1 MRVHS
6 PTLELLVCPLRIAS
20 VIICA
25 IIAFRV
31 NLAMAEPVI
40 SKVQLLAAPHIGA
53 GKWSCTLY
61 LRQSAFAYAGH
72 FLNSYSHN
80 HNLIATHCAINH
92 PDLSSNMR
100 TSLAQTV
107 PSLSS
112 LACCMLE
119 KQSTFWRGGSIAW
132 GMNSLR
138 WNINL
143 RTLCFP
149 ISTAELLN
157 TDLLV
162 SSHPNNNLI
171 SSRQH
176 WAQLEEEGGG
186 CSKSDF
192 DAPCLHLQHDRTQ
205 FGFIV

>member
-1 MRVHS
+1 MC
-6 PTLELLVCPLRIAS
+6 LLLLCIAS
-20 VIICA
+20 VIICS

-31 NLAMAEPVI
+31 NLALAEPFI
-40 SKVQLLAAPHIGA
+40 RKVQLLAAPCIGA

-61 LRQSAFAYAGH
+61 LRQSAFAFAGH

-80 HNLIATHCAINH
+80 HNLIAAHCVINH

-100 TSLAQTV
+100 TGLAQTI
-107 PSLSS
+107 PSLLS

-119 KQSTFWRGGSIAW
+119 KQTTFWRGGSIAR
-132 GMNSLR
+132 GMNSPC

-157 TDLLV
+157 TDLLM

-171 SSRQH
+171 SSREH
-176 WAQLEEEGGG
+176 WAQLEESGGG
-186 CSKSDF
+186 CWKSDL
-192 DAPCLHLQHDRTQ
+192 DAPCLDLQHDRTR
-205 FGFIV
+205 FGFII